1 MSRRRAGGVA
11 EAMEVGRRGDLYL
24 CCLGARL
31 PAASLCV
38 RVSDVG
44 TRGERSCVLWE
55 PGAFVGDAAHH
66 VVSAPLRR
74 WPLVVVGRGGG
85 AKRGV

>member
-1 MSRRRAGGVA
+1 MSRRQAGGVA
-11 EAMEVGRRGDLYL
+11 EAMEARRWEDLCL
-24 CCLGARL
+24 CRVGARL

-74 WPLVVVGRGGG
+74 WALEVG
-85 AKRGV
+85 